1 MFELNGKVC
10 LITGGS
16 RGLGESM
23 AITFAKSGA
32 EAVVITYNSDEN
44 KAIEVCKNIEIHGS
58 KSMAIH
64 LEVSNTDSIKKMVSS
79 VEKEFSKI
87 DVLVN
92 NAGINR
98 QAKMEDVTEKDWDDI
113 MSVNLKGPFF
123 CSREVFPIMKK
134 NGGGRII
141 NIGSVSGLYG
151 GPTTPHYGA
160 SKAGLHSVTQNLARY
175 GAEHNIFVNSIS
187 PGIIETDLTR
197 EELKSGGGGKVVA
210 LTLLKRPGVEMDVSS
225 IALMLAS
232 NEQNYLTGQ
241 IISPNGGSYFT
252 V

>member
-1 MFELNGKVC
+1 MFKLNGKVC

-23 AITFAKSGA
+23 AITFAKAGA

-87 DVLVN
+87 DVLIN

-113 MSVNLKGPFF
+113 MAVNLKGPFF
-123 CSREVFPIMKK
+123 CSREVFPIIKK

-141 NIGSVSGLYG
+141 NIGSVSGIYG
-151 GPTTPHYGA
+151 GPPTT
-160 SKAGLHSVTQNLARY
+160 Q
-175 GAEHNIFVNSIS
+175 
-187 PGIIETDLTR
+187 
-197 EELKSGGGGKVVA
+197 
-210 LTLLKRPGVEMDVSS
+210 
-225 IALMLAS
+225 
-232 NEQNYLTGQ
+232 
-241 IISPNGGSYFT
+241 
-252 V
+252 

>member
-1 MFELNGKVC
+1 MFKLNGKVC
-10 LITGGS
+10 LVTGGS

-23 AITFAKSGA
+23 AITFAKAGA
-32 EAVVITYNSDEN
+32 QAVVITYNSDES
-44 KAIEVCKNIEIHGS
+44 KAIEVCKKIETHGS
-58 KSMAIH
+58 TSMAIH
-64 LEVSNTDSIKKMVSS
+64 LEASNLDSIKKMVSE
-79 VEKEFSKI
+79 VKKEFSKI

-123 CSREVFPIMKK
+123 CSREVFPIMIK

-210 LTLLKRPGVEMDVSS
+210 LTLLKRPGVEKDVSS

-232 NEQNYLTGQ
+232 NDQNYLTGQ
-241 IISPNGGSYFT
+241 VISPNGGSYFT

>member
-32 EAVVITYNSDEN
+32 EAVVITYNSDAN

-64 LEVSNTDSIKKMVSS
+64 LEASNIDSIKKMVSS

-123 CSREVFPIMKK
+123 CSREVFAIMKK

-197 EELKSGGGGKVVA
+197 EELKSGGGAKVVG

-232 NEQNYLTGQ
+232 NDQNYLTGQ

>member
-1 MFELNGKVC
+1 
-10 LITGGS
+10 
-16 RGLGESM
+16 
-23 AITFAKSGA
+23 
-32 EAVVITYNSDEN
+32 
-44 KAIEVCKNIEIHGS
+44 
-58 KSMAIH
+58 
-64 LEVSNTDSIKKMVSS
+64 
-79 VEKEFSKI
+79 
-87 DVLVN
+87 
-92 NAGINR
+92 
-98 QAKMEDVTEKDWDDI
+98 MEDVTEKDWDDI
-113 MSVNLKGPFF
+113 MAVNLKGPYF
-123 CSREVFPIMKK
+123 CAREVFSIMKK

-151 GPTTPHYGA
+151 GPTTPHYAA
-160 SKAGLHSVTQNLARY
+160 SKAALHSVTQNLARY

-197 EELKSGGGGKVVA
+197 EELKSGGGGKVVE

-232 NEQNYLTGQ
+232 NDQNYLTGQ

>member
-98 QAKMEDVTEKDWDDI
+98 QAKMEDVTEKDWDAI
-113 MSVNLKGPFF
+113 MAVNLKGPFF
-123 CSREVFPIMKK
+123 CSTSTILQPAPF
-134 NGGGRII
+134 
-141 NIGSVSGLYG
+141 L
-151 GPTTPHYGA
+151 A
-160 SKAGLHSVTQNLARY
+160 SKRQSSSSYYCLSGCDNVSLERSSRNWNNCSGIYWSHHRNYMDQTINDIYFVYAVLLAALGTY
-175 GAEHNIFVNSIS
+175 LIS
-187 PGIIETDLTR
+187 AVPFILNPRKE
-197 EELKSGGGGKVVA
+197 KSSK
-210 LTLLKRPGVEMDVSS
+210 KEKD
-225 IALMLAS
+225 
-232 NEQNYLTGQ
+232 N
-241 IISPNGGSYFT
+241 
-252 V
+252 

>member
-10 LITGGS
+10 LVTGGS

-23 AITFAKSGA
+23 ALTFAQSGA
-32 EAVVITYNSDEN
+32 EAVIVTYNSDEN

-64 LEVSNTDSIKKMVSS
+64 LEASNLDSIKKMVSN
-79 VEKEFSKI
+79 VENEFSKI

-98 QAKMEDVTEKDWDDI
+98 QAKMDDVKEEDWDDI
-113 MSVNLKGPFF
+113 MAVNLKGPFF
-123 CSREVFPIMKK
+123 CSRESISVMKK

-151 GPTTPHYGA
+151 GPTTPHYAA
-160 SKAGLHSVTQNLARY
+160 SKAGLHSITQNLARY

-187 PGIIETDLTR
+187 LELLKLILL
-197 EELKSGGGGKVVA
+197 EELKSGGG
-210 LTLLKRPGVEMDVSS
+210 
-225 IALMLAS
+225 
-232 NEQNYLTGQ
+232 
-241 IISPNGGSYFT
+241 
-252 V
+252 

>member
-1 MFELNGKVC
+1 MCIRDRVC
-10 LITGGS
+10 LVTGGS

-23 AITFAKSGA
+23 AVTFAKAGA
-32 EAVVITYNSDEN
+32 EAVIITYNSDEN
-44 KAIEVCKNIEIHGS
+44 KAIEVCKSIETHGS

-64 LEVSNTDSIKKMVSS
+64 LEASNLESIKKMVKS
-79 VEKEFSKI
+79 VENEFSKI

-98 QAKMEDVTEKDWDDI
+98 QAKMDDVQEKDWDDI

-151 GPTTPHYGA
+151 GPTTPHYAA

-197 EELKSGGGGKVVA
+197 EELKSGGGGLVVN
-210 LTLLKRPGVEMDVSS
+210 LTLLKRPGVEKDVAS

-232 NEQNYLTGQ
+232 DDQNYLTGQ

>member
-1 MFELNGKVC
+1 MFSLKGKVC
-10 LITGGS
+10 LVTGGS

-23 AITFAKSGA
+23 ALTFAKSGA
-32 EAVVITYNSDEN
+32 DAVAITYNTDEN
-44 KAIEVCKNIEIHGS
+44 KAIEVCKQIETFGS
-58 KSMAIH
+58 SSMAIQM
-64 LEVSNTDSIKKMVSS
+64 EASKIESIKSTVKS
-79 VEKEFSKI
+79 VEDEFSKI

-98 QAKMEDVTEKDWDDI
+98 QSKMEDVTEKDWDDI
-113 MSVNLKGPFF
+113 MAVNLKGPYF
-123 CSREVFPIMKK
+123 CAREVFSIMKK

-151 GPTTPHYGA
+151 GPTTPHYAA
-160 SKAGLHSVTQNLARY
+160 SKAALHSVTQNLARY

-197 EELKSGGGGKVVA
+197 EELKSGGGGKVVE

-232 NEQNYLTGQ
+232 NDQNYLTGQ

>member
-1 MFELNGKVC
+1 
-10 LITGGS
+10 
-16 RGLGESM
+16 M
-23 AITFAKSGA
+23 ALTFAQSGA
-32 EAVVITYNSDEN
+32 EAVIITYNSDEN
-44 KAIEVCKNIEIHGS
+44 KAIDVCKNIETHGS

-64 LEVSNTDSIKKMVSS
+64 LEASNLDSIKKMVSN
-79 VEKEFSKI
+79 VENEFSKI

-98 QAKMEDVTEKDWDDI
+98 QAKMDDVKEEDWDDI
-113 MSVNLKGPFF
+113 MAVNLKGPFF

-151 GPTTPHYGA
+151 GPTTPHYAA
-160 SKAGLHSVTQNLARY
+160 SKAGLHSITQNLARY

-197 EELKSGGGGKVVA
+197 EELKSGGGGLVVN
-210 LTLLKRPGVEMDVSS
+210 LTLLKRPGVEKDVAS

-232 NEQNYLTGQ
+232 DDQNYLTGQ